1 MVVVLGVMEVLVT
14 DSSSRWVLGLAV
26 VMVVIASLWDVSVV
40 AFNLISVLFVVR
52 FSTILVKSVYK
63 FKDEVLSDLL
73 LHF

>member
-26 VMVVIASLWDVSVV
+26 VMVVIASLRDVSVV